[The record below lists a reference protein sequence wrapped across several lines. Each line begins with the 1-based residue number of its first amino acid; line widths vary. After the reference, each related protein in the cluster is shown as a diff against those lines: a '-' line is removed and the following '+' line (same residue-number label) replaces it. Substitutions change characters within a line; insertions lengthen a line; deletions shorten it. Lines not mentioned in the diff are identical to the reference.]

1 MKKILLFVLLL
12 SPSIIYSQTSWTY
25 NFDNLTA
32 DASHTSGES
41 TTFLPLPSLNGGTAR
56 VRIGS
61 TGGAFNLTNPGT
73 TLGSNYELNGIAPT
87 STSVNKFSIQS
98 HTGAKFLKTSFRMR
112 LDGGVSGIWYFFQ
125 GTGATYTNNSGF
137 AGAHVFTGLRFVF
150 GANQSITTSRRNVGA
165 WTALNPIISQA
176 TDYLIEIYSNNSTL
190 AATYTKNGNQTLAI
204 STWDLWVNGVLV
216 GDDLSKGELPIDT
229 NIDSFTF
236 YGESSTSNVANI
248 YLDDIYYSNE
258 NQTFTLPITLTSFT
272 GKETNNSILLNWI
285 TASEKNNKNF
295 EILRSTDGKSF
306 KNIGTVDG
314 AGDSDTQKD
323 YSFTDANPF
332 GGTNYYQLKQID
344 FDGKNS
350 NSAIIA
356 VNTKIATAQLSV
368 YAEASTVNIK
378 ITSPNETA
386 GKIALFD
393 ITGRKLREQSI
404 LLNKGYN
411 VLQLNETLSPGLH
424 FINLTTDGEVVKYK
438 FIKQ

>member
-1 MKKILLFVLLL
+1 MKKILLSILLL
-12 SPSIIYSQTSWTY
+12 SPIFGFSQ
-25 NFDNLTA
+25 NLLTETFA
-32 DASHTSGES
+32 HSAGDLVGKGNWVITG
-41 TTFLPLPSLNGGTAR
+41 TTTTNP
-56 VRIGS
+56 IQ
-61 TGGAFNLTNPGT
+61 LTNPNTLSFPNYQVGVGMVSLVTTGQDANVPLSTGVNTGSLYTSFLVNVSSAQSAGDYFFNFGATGNTSSFFNRCYIKSVGAGFNLGIGKTSGTGT
-73 TLGSNYELNGIAPT
+73 TITYGSTEYSFNTTYLIVLKYQFNSATTTDDVSSLFVNPDLSTGIENGLIASET
-87 STSVNKFSIQS
+87 TGTDAAITFSSVNI
-98 HTGAKFLKTSFRMR
+98 R
-112 LDGGVSGIWYFFQ
+112 Q
-125 GTGATYTNNSGF
+125 GTASNAAQLKLTSISSGTTWANS
-137 AGAHVFTGLRFVF
+137 V
-150 GANQSITTSRRNVGA
+150 
-165 WTALNPIISQA
+165 
-176 TDYLIEIYSNNSTL
+176 
-190 AATYTKNGNQTLAI
+190 
-204 STWDLWVNGVLV
+204 
-216 GDDLSKGELPIDT
+216 
-229 NIDSFTF
+229 
-236 YGESSTSNVANI
+236 
-248 YLDDIYYSNE
+248 
-258 NQTFTLPITLTSFT
+258 LPITLTSFT

-314 AGDSDTQKD
+314 AGDSDTQRD

-344 FDGKNS
+344 FDGRNS

-356 VNTKIATAQLSV
+356 VNSKIATAQLSV
-368 YAEASTVNIK
+368 YAEASSVNIK

-404 LLNKGYN
+404 HLNKGYN

>member
-1 MKKILLFVLLL
+1 MKKILLSILLL
-12 SPSIIYSQTSWTY
+12 SPIFGFSQNLLTETFDYTVGGLVTGAGGKWITYSGTAGSSTTTAGSLTYTGYTPGNIGNKAAIIKGSSEDVKTLLSTPQTSGKIYSSFLI
-25 NFDNLTA
+25 NVTA
-32 DASHTSGES
+32 ATSGGDYFFHFTQGTSLLKGRVFIKTNVAGFDIGLQSDSQQSGGGVPAAIGYTTNAYTFGTTYLIVLSYEFKSGTNDDVVSLWINPDLTGAEPTPNLGPFVISSDFTSLEAISLRQGSS
-41 TTFLPLPSLNGGTAR
+41 TTTPDLSVDG
-56 VRIGS
+56 IKI
-61 TGGAFNLTNPGT
+61 GT
-73 TLGSNYELNGIAPT
+73 TWAN
-87 STSVNKFSIQS
+87 SV
-98 HTGAKFLKTSFRMR
+98 
-112 LDGGVSGIWYFFQ
+112 
-125 GTGATYTNNSGF
+125 
-137 AGAHVFTGLRFVF
+137 
-150 GANQSITTSRRNVGA
+150 
-165 WTALNPIISQA
+165 
-176 TDYLIEIYSNNSTL
+176 
-190 AATYTKNGNQTLAI
+190 
-204 STWDLWVNGVLV
+204 
-216 GDDLSKGELPIDT
+216 
-229 NIDSFTF
+229 
-236 YGESSTSNVANI
+236 
-248 YLDDIYYSNE
+248 
-258 NQTFTLPITLTSFT
+258 LPITLTSFT
-272 GKETNNSILLNWI
+272 GKESNNSILLNWI

-344 FDGKNS
+344 FDGRNS

-356 VNTKIATAQLSV
+356 VNSKIATAQLSV

-404 LLNKGYN
+404 HLNKGYN

>member
-1 MKKILLFVLLL
+1 MKKILLFVLLMPFLAIAQDLVTEDFNYGSSANTDITTVASSQWARHSGAQGPQYVTTSL
-12 SPSIIYSQTSWTY
+12 SYANFSNPGIGGAMSFTKGASGINDGDVNISFTPQTSGSVYAAFLVSFTSVTATGDYFFNFMNSGSGFVARTFVKNDGSGNISFGLNKASTTGTVYTSAIYSLNTTYLIVIKYTFNTGSTTDDQVDLFVNPTVPPGTEPTPNLTFTTGTDNASINQIAIRQGSNTPDGIVDHMVVSNSWT
-25 NFDNLTA
+25 
-32 DASHTSGES
+32 E
-41 TTFLPLPSLNGGTAR
+41 
-56 VRIGS
+56 V
-61 TGGAFNLTNPGT
+61 
-73 TLGSNYELNGIAPT
+73 
-87 STSVNKFSIQS
+87 
-98 HTGAKFLKTSFRMR
+98 
-112 LDGGVSGIWYFFQ
+112 
-125 GTGATYTNNSGF
+125 
-137 AGAHVFTGLRFVF
+137 
-150 GANQSITTSRRNVGA
+150 
-165 WTALNPIISQA
+165 
-176 TDYLIEIYSNNSTL
+176 
-190 AATYTKNGNQTLAI
+190 
-204 STWDLWVNGVLV
+204 
-216 GDDLSKGELPIDT
+216 LPI
-229 NIDSFTF
+229 S
-236 YGESSTSNVANI
+236 
-248 YLDDIYYSNE
+248 
-258 NQTFTLPITLTSFT
+258 LTSFT
-272 GKETNNSILLNWI
+272 GKESNNSILLNWI

-314 AGDSDTQKD
+314 AGNSDTQRD

-344 FDGKNS
+344 FDGRYS

-356 VNTKIATAQLSV
+356 VNSKIATAQLSV

-404 LLNKGYN
+404 HLNKGYN